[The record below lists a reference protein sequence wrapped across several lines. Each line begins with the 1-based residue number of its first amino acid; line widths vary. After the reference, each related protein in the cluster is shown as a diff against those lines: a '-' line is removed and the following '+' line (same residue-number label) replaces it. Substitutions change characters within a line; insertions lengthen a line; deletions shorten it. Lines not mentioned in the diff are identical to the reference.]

1 MSKTLKLASVIFKNN
16 SNLFAQVNSAKKS
29 KKGGKA
35 TAIILAIA
43 FIFIGISIFT
53 ISYSLFSVALLDNQG
68 NPSTL
73 DTEYIKNIL
82 TVFFPYL
89 F

>member
-53 ISYSLFSVALLDNQG
+53 ISYSLFPLHFLI
-68 NPSTL
+68 
-73 DTEYIKNIL
+73 IKEIL
-82 TVFFPYL
+82 VP
-89 F
+89 